1 MSGHPC
7 ESDSPST
14 AARQSEM
21 IATGTLSDWLPLIR
35 AEYLEIPD
43 LRLTRAQFQRLWSL
57 DNVTCDSL
65 IQALVDEGF
74 LKRTDAGSY
83 VRA

>member
-1 MSGHPC
+1 MI
-7 ESDSPST
+7 
-14 AARQSEM
+14 AARTTS
-21 IATGTLSDWLPLIR
+21 SDWLPLIR

-74 LKRTDAGSY
+74 LRRTDAGVY